1 MRRRLFQVNA
11 EQVEWHEVEHFDVSL
26 VYLPLLDPFL
36 QYSTC
41 SPWLARP
48 WAPPWV
54 VTLLFL
60 TRGPCITFRRAIQPI
75 YAIQNFI

>member
-11 EQVEWHEVEHFDVSL
+11 EQVQWHAVEHFNVLL
-26 VYLPLLDPFL
+26 VYLLLLDPAL

-41 SPWLARP
+41 SPWPARL
-48 WAPPWV
+48 WAPSWV
-54 VTLLFL
+54 VALLFL

-75 YAIQNFI
+75 YAIQNPI